1 MNNFK
6 IKYNKIYKED
16 DHIATIR
23 FNKLY
28 VKKNKMDKLSRIY
41 INKISLKL
49 KLDIEYV

>member
-1 MNNFK
+1 MDDFK
-6 IKYNKIYKED
+6 IKYNKIYRKD

-28 VKKNKMDKLSRIY
+28 VKESKMDKSSNIY

>member
-1 MNNFK
+1 MNSFK

-16 DHIATIR
+16 DHIATIS

-28 VKKNKMDKLSRIY
+28 VKENKMDKLSRIY